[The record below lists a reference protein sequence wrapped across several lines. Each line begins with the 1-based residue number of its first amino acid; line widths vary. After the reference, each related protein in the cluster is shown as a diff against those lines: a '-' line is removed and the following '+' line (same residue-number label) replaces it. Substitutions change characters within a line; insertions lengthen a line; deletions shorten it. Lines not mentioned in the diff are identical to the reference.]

1 MPGPSQTLHL
11 GDVAPDFALQD
22 AISEEIVTLP
32 DLLTDRRGA
41 LLVFHRGMW

>member
-1 MPGPSQTLHL
+1 MPGPSRTLHL

-22 AISEEIVTLP
+22 AIAEEIVDLAA
-32 DLLTDRRGA
+32 LLTDRRGA